1 MKTHF
6 KNIILCTLI
15 AFFVNINSLHLS
27 QNNPFQKF
35 LPTTPKASDLT
46 DHFGTEPSDNLYGP
60 DGRNPV
66 EFLPREGIR
75 PGGTTPITI
84 IDNYN
89 KEINPLKV
97 VSGNLL
103 NTSYDASKIIKPR
116 LAGKF
121 YLIIS

>member
-6 KNIILCTLI
+6 KNIILCALI
-15 AFFVNINSLHLS
+15 ACFVNINSLHLS

-46 DHFGTEPSDNLYGP
+46 DHFGTEPSNNLYGP
-60 DGRNPV
+60 DGRNPI

-75 PGGTTPITI
+75 PGGTTPISI

-89 KEINPLKV
+89 KEIDPLKV

-103 NTSYDASKIIKPR
+103 NTSYDASQIIKVK
-116 LAGKF
+116 LAGDN
-121 YLIIS
+121 LIF